1 MSQEI
6 TSSPSSSS
14 ASSTPVKHSYHEPIK
29 VDSLQ
34 HPASS
39 TYSSSSSISPHTS
52 SNASDNVGHLDI
64 GENRSPAKPS
74 QPPPLPPRGEE
85 RRPVSIIKTKPPIYS
100 PLSPR
105 TSGSQLSPKSPTT
118 VVSIQQQSSTESSIS
133 EIMKPPNTPTSTS
146 ADLRQMSY
154 NIAVN
159 SEKKTSPPIDDYR
172 TRITSSQTTTEVVYD
187 SADYNVRNIVLTDP
201 KKSTTLPSIYISR
214 HFKYRI

>member
-1 MSQEI
+1 M
-6 TSSPSSSS
+6 
-14 ASSTPVKHSYHEPIK
+14 
-29 VDSLQ
+29 Q

-39 TYSSSSSISPHTS
+39 TYSSSSSVSPQTS

-64 GENRSPAKPS
+64 GENRSPPVKPS
-74 QPPPLPPRGEE
+74 QPPPLPPRGSEE

-133 EIMKPPNTPTSTS
+133 EIMKPPNTPTSAT

-159 SEKKTSPPIDDYR
+159 SEKKTSNNSPPIDDYR

-187 SADYNVRNIVLTDP
+187 STDYNVRNIVLTDP
-201 KKSTTLPSIYISR
+201 KKSTTLPSKNISR
-214 HFKYRI
+214 YFTYRI

>member
-1 MSQEI
+1 M
-6 TSSPSSSS
+6 
-14 ASSTPVKHSYHEPIK
+14 
-29 VDSLQ
+29 Q

-39 TYSSSSSISPHTS
+39 TYSSSSSVSPQTS

-64 GENRSPAKPS
+64 GENRSPPAKPS
-74 QPPPLPPRGEE
+74 QPPPLPPRGSEE

-133 EIMKPPNTPTSTS
+133 EIMKPPNTPTSAT

-159 SEKKTSPPIDDYR
+159 SEKKTSNNSPPIDDYR

-187 SADYNVRNIVLTDP
+187 STDYNVRNIVLTDP

-214 HFKYRI
+214 